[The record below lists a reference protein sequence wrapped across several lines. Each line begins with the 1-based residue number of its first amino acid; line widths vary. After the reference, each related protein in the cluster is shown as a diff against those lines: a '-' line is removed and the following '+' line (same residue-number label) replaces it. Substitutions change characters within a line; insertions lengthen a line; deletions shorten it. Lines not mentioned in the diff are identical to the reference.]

1 MTALRLADGTQYEAR
16 TIAPAATGDLAEGEH
31 TFTAGGVSQ
40 QFTVSG
46 GRWNAPKSDRRAEV
60 DPNPTGLKLKFR
72 AKDGTVSGSF
82 TVADDG
88 GKVKYTVVG
97 AVVGGRLYGT
107 AYSKKAPSLP
117 ATAE

>member
-1 MTALRLADGTQYEAR
+1 MDIVSPVWSGLSETVRLLVPSR
-16 TIAPAATGDLAEGEH
+16 RN
-31 TFTAGGVSQ
+31 TFAMS
-40 QFTVSG
+40 
-46 GRWNAPKSDRRAEV
+46 E
-60 DPNPTGLKLKFR
+60 FR
-72 AKDGTVSGSF
+72 AKDVTVSGSF

-97 AVVGGRLYGT
+97 AVVGGRLYCT

>member
-1 MTALRLADGTQYEAR
+1 MDFPWCFGDGGKVSISDMTALRLADGTQYEAR

-31 TFTAGGVSQ
+31 TFTAGV
-40 QFTVSG
+40 
-46 GRWNAPKSDRRAEV
+46 
-60 DPNPTGLKLKFR
+60 KLKFR

-117 ATAE
+117 ATE